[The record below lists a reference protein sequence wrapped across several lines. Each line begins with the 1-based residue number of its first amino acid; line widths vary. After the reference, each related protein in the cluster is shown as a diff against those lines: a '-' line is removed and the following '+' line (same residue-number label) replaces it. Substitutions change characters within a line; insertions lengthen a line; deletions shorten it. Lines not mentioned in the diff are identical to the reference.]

1 MCFTAHSFVFQTRI
15 SIQDNEGQQS

>member
-15 SIQDNEGQQS
+15 SIQDNEGQLS